1 MSIKHGRLTTS
12 EIKQK
17 GKVVIFDYLLNVYF
31 KSKLFIIL
39 DLLLYSLKKF
49 LNIEFQKILLKS

>member
-39 DLLLYSLKKF
+39 DLLLYSLKNF
-49 LNIEFQKILLKS
+49 LNTEFQKILLKS